1 MTEEE
6 LQTKKDRAAV
16 AGFVEDIIDVVEPAE
31 DAFIMVMACMNAAHT
46 IVISQSRAESRTELT
61 NLMHGYLAGMNQD
74 TRITN

>member
-1 MTEEE
+1 
-6 LQTKKDRAAV
+6 
-16 AGFVEDIIDVVEPAE
+16 
-31 DAFIMVMACMNAAHT
+31 MVLACMNAAHT

>member
-6 LQTKKDRAAV
+6 LQTKKDHAAV

-46 IVISQSRAESRTELT
+46 IVISQNRAESRTELT

>member
-6 LQTKKDRAAV
+6 IQTEQDRAAV

>member
-6 LQTKKDRAAV
+6 LQAKKDQDAV
-16 AGFVEDIIDVVEPAE
+16 EGFVDGIIDVVESAE
-31 DAFIMVMACMNAAHT
+31 DAFIMVLACMNAAHT